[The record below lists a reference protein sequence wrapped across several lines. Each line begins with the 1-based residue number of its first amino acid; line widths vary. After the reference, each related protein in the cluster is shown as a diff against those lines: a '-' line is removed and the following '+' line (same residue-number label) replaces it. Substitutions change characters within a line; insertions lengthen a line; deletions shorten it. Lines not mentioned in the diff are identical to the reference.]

1 MIPIFNKLRRVDVD
15 YKYGFR
21 WIVKCNGYSVKVRS
35 YKAAFKIWKK
45 EIKSLIPSFF
55 FIKHDFYKDEE

>member
-1 MIPIFNKLRRVDVD
+1 MIPFFYKLKSTDED

-21 WIVKCNGYSVKVRS
+21 WIVQCNRCSIKVR
-35 YKAAFKIWKK
+35 YFKAAFKIWKE

-55 FIKHDFYKDEE
+55 FIKHDFYQDEG